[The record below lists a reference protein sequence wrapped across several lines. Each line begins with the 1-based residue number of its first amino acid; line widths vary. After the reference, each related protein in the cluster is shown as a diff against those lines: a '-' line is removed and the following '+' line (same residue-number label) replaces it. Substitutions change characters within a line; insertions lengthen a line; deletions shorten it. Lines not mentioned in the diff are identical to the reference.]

1 MMFTPIK
8 NTKVYEHV
16 IVQIENMIMDGTLK
30 RGDKLPSEREL
41 VDNFKVSRTSIRE
54 ALRALQV
61 IGLIDS
67 RQGEGNFIKQS
78 FEDSLFEPLSIIFML
93 QGGKPEEIMEVRKII
108 EVRTAAIAAEKIN
121 DEQLGNLERL
131 ANAFKTSKDEK
142 DNVELDKQ
150 FHYQIAQVTE
160 NFLIK
165 NILNSMS
172 FLMDSFLKEAR
183 GKILVNEGNL
193 SVLAAQH
200 IKIYEAIKNH
210 DAKMASEEMKKHLDF
225 TDKYIRNNM

>member
-1 MMFTPIK
+1 MFTPIK
-8 NTKVYEHV
+8 STKVYEHV

-41 VDNFKVSRTSIRE
+41 VDKFEVSRTSIRE

-93 QGGKPEEIMEVRKII
+93 QGGKPEEIMEVRKVI

-121 DEQLGNLERL
+121 DEQLNNLERL

-142 DNVELDKQ
+142 NNVELDKQ

-183 GKILVNEGNL
+183 SKILVDEGNL

-200 IKIYEAIKNH
+200 IKICEAIKNH

>member
-1 MMFTPIK
+1 MFTPIK
-8 NTKVYEHV
+8 STKVYEHV

-41 VDNFKVSRTSIRE
+41 VDSFKVSRTSIRE

-121 DEQLGNLERL
+121 DEQLSNLGRL

-142 DNVELDKQ
+142 DNVEFDKQ

-183 GKILVNEGNL
+183 SKILVDKGNL
-193 SVLAAQH
+193 SVLAVQH

-210 DAKMASEEMKKHLDF
+210 DAAIASEEMKKHLDF
-225 TDKYIRNNM
+225 TDKYIKNNM

>member
-1 MMFTPIK
+1 MIFTPIK
-8 NTKVYEHV
+8 NTKVYEQV
-16 IVQIENMIMDGTLK
+16 IVQIENMIMNGTLK

-41 VDNFKVSRTSIRE
+41 VEHLKVSRTSIRE
-54 ALRALQV
+54 ALRALEV

-108 EVRTAAIAAEKIN
+108 EIATAAIAAKKINKEQLKNLETLAKAFKTCEDEKIN
-121 DEQLGNLERL
+121 
-131 ANAFKTSKDEK
+131 
-142 DNVELDKQ
+142 VEFDKQ
-150 FHYQIAQVTE
+150 FHYEIAQVTE

-183 GKILVNEGNL
+183 SKILVDKANL
-193 SVLAAQH
+193 QVLAEQH
-200 IKIYEAIKNH
+200 FKIYEAIKNH
-210 DAKMASEEMKKHLDF
+210 DAQKASKEMEKHLDF

>member
-1 MMFTPIK
+1 MFTPIK

>member
-1 MMFTPIK
+1 MFTPIK
-8 NTKVYEHV
+8 STKVYEHV

-108 EVRTAAIAAEKIN
+108 EVKTAAIAAEKIN
-121 DEQLGNLERL
+121 DEQLSNLEKL

-183 GKILVNEGNL
+183 SKILVDKGNL

-200 IKIYEAIKNH
+200 IKICEAIKNH
-210 DAKMASEEMKKHLDF
+210 DAAMASEEMKKHLDF

>member
-1 MMFTPIK
+1 MFTPIK
-8 NTKVYEHV
+8 STKVYEHV

-41 VDNFKVSRTSIRE
+41 VDKFKVSRTSIRE

-93 QGGKPEEIMEVRKII
+93 QGGKTEEIMEVRKII

-121 DEQLGNLERL
+121 DEQLSNLERL

-183 GKILVNEGNL
+183 SKILVDEGNL

-210 DAKMASEEMKKHLDF
+210 DDKMASEEMKKHLDF
-225 TDKYIRNNM
+225 TDKYIKNNM